1 VEEHCCKLA
10 RKGLTPSQ
18 IGVIL
23 RDSHGIAQVGSV
35 TGSKVLRILK
45 GKGALPAVARPCP
58 RRPAIPMSPLPSC
71 IHTHCCVLPSHR
83 PHCADARRA
92 KALSAP
98 FPSLHRASGT
108 DGVRCSC
115 ATMPRRA

>member
-1 VEEHCCKLA
+1 MIHHPHGVLLRMRVLLAVVGLVRLLRRWVLWGLQVEEHCCKLA

-45 GKGALPAVARPCP
+45 GKGAL
-58 RRPAIPMSPLPSC
+58 LP
-71 IHTHCCVLPSHR
+71 P
-83 PHCADARRA
+83 
-92 KALSAP
+92 LSA
-98 FPSLHRASGT
+98 FHRA
-108 DGVRCSC
+108 
-115 ATMPRRA
+115 

>member
-1 VEEHCCKLA
+1 MAAVGLFWCGVRADAWWSATAGLQVEEHCCKLA

-45 GKGALPAVARPCP
+45 GKGALPAVAAPCP
-58 RRPAIPMSPLPSC
+58 RRSAIPIRVSSPSMHPHALLRAFLPPS
-71 IHTHCCVLPSHR
+71 VLRLTPV
-83 PHCADARRA
+83 
-92 KALSAP
+92 AP
-98 FPSLHRASGT
+98 RL
-108 DGVRCSC
+108 
-115 ATMPRRA
+115 